1 MDKTIEMTKTKY
13 ELNENDVFEVKETEK
28 RMITDEHY
36 ENIVDAKQFFLNLGG
51 QEIHTKKQTPQG
63 RKVVKIVS
71 ISPDCSMKSVYEF
84 KFN

>member
-1 MDKTIEMTKTKY
+1 MDKTIEMTKTNY
-13 ELNENDVFEVKETEK
+13 ELNDNDVFEVKETEK

-36 ENIVDAKQFFLNLGG
+36 KNIIDAKQFFLNLGG
-51 QEIHTKKQTPQG
+51 QEIHTKKQTPYG

-71 ISPDCSMKSVYEF
+71 ISPSCSMKSVYEF